1 MLEKGMKVRIRSD
14 LKVGKFYGSL
24 LFTKFMERFKGKE
37 ITIAEQ
43 KESYGII
50 LYTIKENDILCITE
64 EMVESITKENP
75 MPKLESGMFIKNVF
89 GHYGVIAGEK
99 IIYHNGGYDIL
110 SRAIA
115 RDGFI
120 KQVIENNCGFGD
132 LLSNGKII
140 WEYKEKKEKDKPVTY
155 LEDFMKKHPDCT
167 KTNDNLPYTCAG
179 LCYGFNPCP
188 KNTSCKDCWN
198 APKGT
203 WK

>member
-1 MLEKGMKVRIRSD
+1 MLKKGMKVRIRSD

-24 LFTKFMERFKGKE
+24 LFTKFMERFKEKE

-50 LYTIKENDILCITE
+50 FYTIKENDILCITE
-64 EMVESITKENP
+64 EMVEPITKENP

-89 GHYGVIAGEK
+89 GHYGVIAGNK

-120 KQVIENNCGFGD
+120 KQVIENNCGFNN
-132 LLSNGKII
+132 LSNGKVV
-140 WEYKEKKEKDKPVTY
+140 WEYKEKNKPVTY

-167 KTNDNLPYTCAG
+167 KTNDNLPYVCAG
-179 LCYGFNPCP
+179 HCYGFNPCP
-188 KNTSCKDCWN
+188 NNTPCKDCWN

-203 WK
+203 WE